1 MRILTILSYLFCLC
15 ISLNGNSQTITV
27 QNLDDSGVGSLRDA
41 ISNANSG
48 DTIRFNPMLIAQGS
62 DTLVLDTVI
71 NIDKDLVING
81 LYDSEDTLFM
91 SSLENRRMFHFDTVD
106 YILLDSLCLLADTTN
121 GFNNTII
128 SFVYSDVV
136 VSNSFFKEYNKTVLN
151 SWQSN
156 LNIINSLI
164 SSDTL
169 YTFYP
174 LVYSTQGDTLRK
186 LKIIKSKFLIKEK
199 NTVGIVVRTA
209 GNKENNKVIIQDS
222 YFENF
227 ETLIY
232 GHNTMEIQYSTFNNS
247 LIKTGEPYVGFAYIR
262 DITLTVKS
270 STFAITDSN
279 QVQNT
284 ILCIGTPYG
293 PIEPVPLDV
302 LELNLTNCTFNGG
315 IYEDV
320 IYGTGYD
327 SNYLD
332 YFGESIDSLS
342 ITSCIFNDINGFNEL
357 PIDSS
362 GGYNLFS
369 FPQNIG
375 LDSTDQAS
383 VLISD
388 INLGLLQNNGGFTPT
403 HLPNYQSLAFNSG
416 NPNDTSFAQN
426 GAIIQR
432 RDIGAAEIQAT
443 LTIDT
448 VEYCGEDY
456 DWRNETLTES
466 NIHFDVQESTTGGYD
481 SVFVLDLTL
490 DYMDAIAISD
500 GGELKAN
507 ISDATY
513 QWMDC
518 LTHLPLFGETNQTLT
533 PSIAGTYAVVVSN
546 GICTDTSACVFIDNL
561 SVEEQVQSFVF
572 VKNNVLYFKGF
583 SEGKMD
589 YMIFNNLGQQ
599 ILYSNTSQE
608 VQDLSYLESGVYF
621 IEFMSKQNR
630 KPIQFIIN

>member
-1 MRILTILSYLFCLC
+1 MTRVIKSISFICCLFLTLTLT
-15 ISLNGNSQTITV
+15 GQTITV
-27 QNLDDSGVGSLRDA
+27 QNLDDSGIGSLRNA

-71 NIDKDLVING
+71 NIDKDLVIKG
-81 LYDSEDTLFM
+81 IYDNQDTLFM
-91 SSLENRRMFHFDTVD
+91 SIKNDKLLFAVD
-106 YILLDSLCLLADTTN
+106 SVNEIVFDSLVL
-121 GFNNTII
+121 I
-128 SFVYSDVV
+128 SD
-136 VSNSFFKEYNKTVLN
+136 SNSV
-151 SWQSN
+151 
-156 LNIINSLI
+156 I
-164 SSDTL
+164 
-169 YTFYP
+169 YP
-174 LVYSTQGDTLRK
+174 WGTSAIAL
-186 LKIIKSKFLIKEK
+186 
-199 NTVGIVVRTA
+199 
-209 GNKENNKVIIQDS
+209 S
-222 YFENF
+222 YVNCQ
-227 ETLIY
+227 I
-232 GHNTMEIQYSTFNNS
+232 NNS
-247 LIKTGEPYVGFAYIR
+247 LFLEFTNNHIYSWESNLKVNNCNFSHYHPYSSLIFFDTSGDSIQNLELSNVNVKSYTNLSFGFAMRTETSTQLEKINIFFKNSYLKNTKSYFNGNINI
-262 DITLTVKS
+262 DILN
-270 STFAITDSN
+270 STFENSIMELGAEYTSSEATDSKIIAEIQQSTFTGDVN
-279 QVQNT
+279 GNT
-284 ILCIGTPYG
+284 ILCLEPQTTTPLL
-293 PIEPVPLDV
+293 IDFKLR
-302 LELNLTNCTFNGG
+302 LNNCTFNGG
-315 IYEDV
+315 S
-320 IYGTGYD
+320 YD
-327 SNYLD
+327 TESSID

-369 FPQNIG
+369 FPQSIG
-375 LDSTDQAS
+375 LDSTDQTN
-383 VLISD
+383 VLVSD
-388 INLGLLQNNGGFTPT
+388 INLEPLQNNGGFTPT
-403 HLPNYQSLAFNSG
+403 HVPSYQSLAFNSG

-481 SVFVLDLTL
+481 SVFALDLTL
-490 DYMDAIAISD
+490 DYMDALAISD
-500 GGELKAN
+500 GGALQAN

-572 VKNNVLYFKGF
+572 VKNNVLYFNGL
-583 SEGKMD
+583 ENAE
-589 YMIFNNLGQQ
+589 FNIYNSLGQNVLSGNVKFGE
-599 ILYSNTSQE
+599 INLSNFPNGLYS
-608 VQDLSYLESGVYF
+608 
-621 IEFMSKQNR
+621 
-630 KPIQFIIN
+630 IQFKNATMVRSIKFVLN

>member
-1 MRILTILSYLFCLC
+1 MRILTILSYLFCLG
-15 ISLNGNSQTITV
+15 ISFNGNSQTITV

-71 NIDKDLVING
+71 SIDKDLVIKG
-81 LYDSEDTLFM
+81 IYDSEDTLF
-91 SSLENRRMFHFDTVD
+91 LTCINNQMFFLIESIELSMDSMIFTSAYYNYSNTYFLYLRNSEVN
-106 YILLDSLCLLADTTN
+106 ILNSKFLDFS
-121 GFNNTII
+121 
-128 SFVYSDVV
+128 
-136 VSNSFFKEYNKTVLN
+136 ETVL
-151 SWQSN
+151 SSEQSN
-156 LNIINSLI
+156 LTINNSSFFCDSLY
-164 SSDTL
+164 SH
-169 YTFYP
+169 YP
-174 LVYSTQGDTLRK
+174 LVYLTQGDTLRK

-232 GHNTMEIQYSTFNNS
+232 GHNTIDIQYSTFNNS

-293 PIEPVPLDV
+293 PIEPVPLDT
-302 LELNLTNCTFNGG
+302 LKLNFTNCTFNGG
-315 IYEDV
+315 LYEDTL
-320 IYGTGYD
+320 YGNFTD

-332 YFGESIDSLS
+332 YFGPDLDELK

-369 FPQNIG
+369 FPQSIG
-375 LDSTDQAS
+375 LDSTDQAN
-383 VLISD
+383 VLVSD
-388 INLGLLQNNGGFTPT
+388 INLGPLQNNGGYTPT

-416 NPNDTSFAQN
+416 NPNDTISAQN

-432 RDIGAAEIQAT
+432 RDIGSAEIQAI
-443 LTIDT
+443 LTVDT
-448 VEYCGEDY
+448 TEYCGEFY
-456 DWRNETLTES
+456 DWRGQMLTES
-466 NIHFDVQESTTGGYD
+466 AIYSDIEVSTTGLD
-481 SVFVLDLTL
+481 SVFAIDLTL
-490 DYMDAIAISD
+490 EYLDALAISD
-500 GGELKAN
+500 GGELTAN
-507 ISDATY
+507 SSDATY

-518 LTHLPLFGETNQTLT
+518 STYLPLFGETNQTLT

-561 SVEEQVQSFVF
+561 SVEEQEEYYVF
-572 VKNNVLYFKGF
+572 IKDNVLHLNGISSIKI
-583 SEGKMD
+583 D
-589 YMIFNNLGQQ
+589 YIIYNSLGQKV
-599 ILYSNTSQE
+599 LHSNTSQE
-608 VQDLSYLESGVYF
+608 KQDLSYLESGVYY
-621 IEFMSKQNR
+621 IRLISDKVND
-630 KPIQFIIN
+630 KKYNKFIIK

>member
-15 ISLNGNSQTITV
+15 ISFNGNSQTITV

-48 DTIRFNPMLIAQGS
+48 DTIRFNPMLLSQGS

-71 NIDKDLVING
+71 NIDKDLVIKG
-81 LYDSEDTLFM
+81 LYDDEDTLFLSAIDDQM
-91 SSLENRRMFHFDTVD
+91 MFSIDSVENIVMDSLTFDIGSINTFTNYDFFWVRNSNIQMYNSMFLGYRDEVLTFWQSSLE
-106 YILLDSLCLLADTTN
+106 ILNCKFTSGNSLFPSSVIIFLTN
-121 GFNNTII
+121 GDVSRQFRVVNSEFRFNN
-128 SFVYSDVV
+128 
-136 VSNSFFKEYNKTVLN
+136 
-151 SWQSN
+151 
-156 LNIINSLI
+156 
-164 SSDTL
+164 
-169 YTFYP
+169 P
-174 LVYSTQGDTLRK
+174 LTSAV
-186 LKIIKSKFLIKEK
+186 IIK
-199 NTVGIVVRTA
+199 TG
-209 GNKENNKVIIQDS
+209 GNKNNNHI
-222 YFENF
+222 YFENNYF
-227 ETLIY
+227 SNIGTLVY
-232 GHNTMEIQYSTFNNS
+232 GHNMIDIFNSTYENAHIQ
-247 LIKTGEPYVGFAYIR
+247 TGEPSVGFAYIR
-262 DITLTVKS
+262 DITLNIES
-270 STFAITDSN
+270 STFTINDVN

-302 LELNLTNCTFNGG
+302 LELNFTNCTFNGG
-315 IYEDV
+315 IYVDTV
-320 IYGTGYD
+320 YNNFYD

-332 YFGESIDSLS
+332 YFGPDLDELK

-357 PIDSS
+357 PIDTS

-369 FPQNIG
+369 FPQSIG
-375 LDSTDQAS
+375 LDSTDLTN
-383 VLISD
+383 VLVSD
-388 INLGLLQNNGGFTPT
+388 INLEPLQNNGGFTPT
-403 HLPNYQSLAFNSG
+403 HVPSYQSLAFNSG

-490 DYMDAIAISD
+490 DYIDAIAISD
-500 GGELKAN
+500 GGALQAN

-518 LTHLPLFGETNQTLT
+518 STHLPLFGETNQTFT

-572 VKNNVLYFKGF
+572 VKNHVLYFNGL
-583 SEGKMD
+583 ENAE
-589 YMIFNNLGQQ
+589 FNIYNSLGQN
-599 ILYSNTSQE
+599 ILSGNVKSGEIDLSNFPSGLYS
-608 VQDLSYLESGVYF
+608 
-621 IEFMSKQNR
+621 
-630 KPIQFIIN
+630 IQFKDATMVRSIKFVLN